1 MPSLT
6 SKYHFKCRMPKLAP
20 YFEAHPD
27 MLLFAL
33 WWTIPTYKEG
43 RLKKNLRPFRDVGDA
58 ETRENIKDILD
69 RWCRLQTC
77 DCCWHDLH
85 LDTPRMVL
93 DFIEAAFEAGFI
105 TEAIRAKQLFE
116 KHRDKRRKL

>member
-33 WWTIPTYKEG
+33 WWLVSSYTEG
-43 RLKKNLRPFRDVGDA
+43 RLKKNLREYRLAGSEHERGEV
-58 ETRENIKDILD
+58 IQILD
-69 RWCRLQTC
+69 DWYRCYYGLR
-77 DCCWHDLH
+77 
-85 LDTPRMVL
+85 LDTQRKIL